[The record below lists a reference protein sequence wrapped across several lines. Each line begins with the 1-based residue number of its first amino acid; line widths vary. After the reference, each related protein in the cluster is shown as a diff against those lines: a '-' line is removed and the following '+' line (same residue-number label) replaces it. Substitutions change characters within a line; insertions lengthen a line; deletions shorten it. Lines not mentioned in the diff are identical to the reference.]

1 MVWEYRWRIDSTTQV
16 LLNQITWPIFFRR
29 IEKCKQIASS
39 GRVNRSLWVPSSRY
53 SVFDDLTQTSS
64 DLVYIVQINSWNL
77 PRSTLGTTSARP
89 FQPLALSSVLLL
101 GHLDLPKF
109 YCPRDNL
116 DKSPN
121 PFALN
126 LSLLTIS
133 PLTQHP
139 RWLRVRPAANKFT
152 EDAVVAVSCIE
163 WPMSFFHI
171 CAFHFDRCESYRL
184 SQWHFWR
191 YRQYNKQCNDGF
203 DWLFLSGWTNSSSLS
218 GQATGYS
225 VIALS
230 TRSKRL
236 SQDMPVWP
244 LMPTSKRSTRR
255 KASIFLPIHLL
266 TSAPTLWLL
275 ELPRAWK
282 MN

>member
-121 PFALN
+121 PFVLN

-139 RWLRVRPAANKFT
+139 QWLRVRPAANKFT
-152 EDAVVAVSCIE
+152 EDAVVAVSCI
-163 WPMSFFHI
+163 
-171 CAFHFDRCESYRL
+171 
-184 SQWHFWR
+184 
-191 YRQYNKQCNDGF
+191 
-203 DWLFLSGWTNSSSLS
+203 
-218 GQATGYS
+218 
-225 VIALS
+225 
-230 TRSKRL
+230 
-236 SQDMPVWP
+236 
-244 LMPTSKRSTRR
+244 
-255 KASIFLPIHLL
+255 
-266 TSAPTLWLL
+266 
-275 ELPRAWK
+275 
-282 MN
+282 